1 MTGLEALEEIRDF
14 SYGKDKL
21 LVCQTEMFSTI
32 EKELKAFEIIKE
44 FKKSEMFKN
53 FNDVFVKIIN
63 KYKPL
68 YMIAYY
74 DMYNMMSLTGIVSD
88 NYEEIKKIY
97 DEKYAWKPNQMG
109 VTEYHYEIVKINVEI
124 MER

>member
-1 MTGLEALEEIRDF
+1 MSEI
-14 SYGKDKL
+14 
-21 LVCQTEMFSTI
+21 
-32 EKELKAFEIIKE
+32 
-44 FKKSEMFKN
+44 FKN
-53 FNDVFVKIIN
+53 FNDVFVRIIN

-88 NYEEIKKIY
+88 DYEEIKKIY

-109 VTEYHYEIVKINVEI
+109 VTEYHYEIVKINVEV